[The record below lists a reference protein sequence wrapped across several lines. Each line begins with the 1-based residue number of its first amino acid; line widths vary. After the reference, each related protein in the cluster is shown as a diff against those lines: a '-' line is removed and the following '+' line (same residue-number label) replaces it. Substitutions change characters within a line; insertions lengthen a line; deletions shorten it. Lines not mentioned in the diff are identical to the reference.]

1 MSKRDRRRKVS
12 TCIFIFIVAL
22 LPRLIGLDV
31 FMSQDEGHWVRRSM
45 LFLLALLEGNLFG
58 TILETGHPGI
68 TTVWTGTVGLV
79 VKYLVGALST
89 GTPVSG
95 AALQQSLEPVP
106 LYWQVGLN
114 CLEATRVPMAF
125 LTALGVVGIYVL
137 TRKLLGSQIALV
149 GAFLVAFDP
158 FYLAHSRMILSD
170 VLLATFM
177 SLSVYSFMVYLWSR
191 PSLTYVIISG
201 VMAGLAFLSKSPAL
215 FLVPYVALMAIVTA
229 LILNKPHGRVR
240 ALRHIIGVLLIWST
254 IAGLT
259 FIVLWPAMW
268 VSPVK
273 AILKITKEV
282 EHNEPFQPARLFHS
296 WWSNSPY
303 LLGKLPRFMIYP
315 MNLLFR
321 VTPPMLIGVVAAAF
335 FLGESCCQDIRSII
349 GRGGSRLYHTFRK
362 WFRYVGEGEKVI
374 LLWLGVY
381 VFLFA
386 LLISFSGS
394 TSTRYILP
402 VSPPL
407 ALIAAIGLCQ
417 LAERAAEAIQWLSR
431 NSAVKGMMGFVMV
444 LVFQT
449 GFSLPHHPYY
459 FTYYNPLMGGSWTA
473 PQVLPV
479 GAGEGLDQAA
489 RYLNSKQNAV
499 NLKASVRPPAAF
511 APFFVGQ
518 TIPLHRGETYDVMP
532 WYATDYVVFYIYQV
546 QKLRPDAATVHYFRS
561 LEPEHTV
568 RLKGIDYAWI
578 YKTPE
583 EIPDS
588 VIPAQHIQRVQFG
601 DCMLLRGYDI
611 DTSRVAPDGKLE
623 VNLYWQCSCPMIEN
637 YGVFLKLLNGARHV
651 WGQQA
656 SRPLSDGLPTSR
668 WEEAVVVRDKRE
680 IEVLPGTLPGPY
692 LIEVILYD
700 FTLEN
705 WVSPKGGEDLLLG
718 PIEIPRR
725 EILTVESLD
734 IEHPLKVNLGGKIQ
748 LLGYNLESGFQPGD
762 GIHLTLFWRCLE
774 EMNQD
779 YTVFTHLIDGE
790 NKISAQKD
798 NQPVDGFYATTRWE
812 RGEIVR
818 DQYDLLISSDALPGE
833 YRIEVGM
840 YLAETGERL
849 PVLDET
855 GQVQDSQVVLRQA
868 RVEGQRRDPG

>member
-1 MSKRDRRRKVS
+1 MSKRDRRREVS
-12 TCIFIFIVAL
+12 NCIFIFIVAL
-22 LPRLIGLDV
+22 LPRVIGLDV

-45 LFLLALLEGNLFG
+45 LFLLALLKGNLFG

-68 TTVWTGTVGLV
+68 TTVWMGTIGLV

-114 CLEATRVPMAF
+114 YLEATRVPMAL

-137 TRKLLGSQIALV
+137 TRKLLGSQIALA

-158 FYLAHSRMILSD
+158 FYLAHSRLILSD

-177 SLSVYSFMVYLWSR
+177 SLSVYSFMVYFWSR
-191 PSLTYVIISG
+191 PSLIYLVISG

-215 FLVPYVALMAIVTA
+215 FLVPYVALMTIVTT
-229 LILNKPHGRVR
+229 LILNKPHERVR
-240 ALRHIIGVLLIWST
+240 GLRHMIGVLLVWGT

-268 VSPVK
+268 VGPVK

-282 EHNEPFQPARLFHS
+282 EHNEPFQPVHLFGV
-296 WWSNSPY
+296 WWPDSPF
-303 LLGKLPRFMIYP
+303 LLGRLPRFMFYP
-315 MNLLFR
+315 MTLLFR
-321 VTPPMLIGVVAAAF
+321 VTPPMLIGVVTAAF
-335 FLGESCCQDIRSII
+335 FLGESCCHDIRSTT
-349 GRGGSRLYHTFRK
+349 GRGGSRLYHTFRT
-362 WFRYVGEGEKVI
+362 WFRYVGGGEKVI

-381 VFLFA
+381 VFLLA
-386 LLISFSGS
+386 LLISFSAT

-402 VSPPL
+402 VFPPL

-417 LAERAAEAIQWLSR
+417 LAKRAAEAIQCLSR
-431 NSAVKGMMGFVMV
+431 KAAVKRMIGFVMV
-444 LVFQT
+444 LVFQA

-479 GAGEGLDQAA
+479 GDGEEGLDQAA
-489 RYLNSKQNAV
+489 RYLNSKENAV
-499 NLKASVRPPAAF
+499 NLKASARPPAAF

-518 TIPLHRGETYDVMP
+518 TIPFHPGETYNVMP
-532 WYATDYVVFYIYQV
+532 WYTTDYVVFYIYQV
-546 QKLRPDAATVHYFRS
+546 QKRRPNTATVRYFRF
-561 LEPEHTV
+561 LKPEYTV
-568 RLKGIDYAWI
+568 HLKGIDYAWV

-588 VIPAQHIQRVQFG
+588 VIPAQHIQRAQFG

-700 FTLEN
+700 FTSEK
-705 WVSPKGGEDLLLG
+705 WVSPKGEEDLLLG

-725 EILTVESLD
+725 ERLTIESLD
-734 IEHPLKVNLGGKIQ
+734 VEHPLKVNLGGKIQ
-748 LLGYNLESGFQPGD
+748 LLGYNLESSFHPGD
-762 GIHLTLFWRCLE
+762 GIHLTLFWQCLE

-779 YTVFTHLIDGE
+779 YTVFTHLVDGE
-790 NKISAQKD
+790 GRLWGQRD
-798 NQPVDGFYATTRWE
+798 NPPVDGFYPTSQWE
-812 RGEIVR
+812 EGEIVR
-818 DQYDLLISSDALPGE
+818 DQYDIPISPDAPPGE
-833 YRIEVGM
+833 YQLEVGM

-849 PVLDET
+849 LVFDDK
-855 GQVQDSQVVLRQA
+855 GQILGDKIRL
-868 RVEGQRRDPG
+868 GDRDVH